1 MQQDRWPGR
10 RGMLAAASCL
20 AGNTLLR
27 ACGDAPAIR
36 FGLAPVFLDSD
47 LELLRD
53 LEKYLSTSTGAHVQ
67 LLKRRTYQE
76 VTSLVLSG
84 QLDAAWICGYP
95 YVQNLGRL
103 ALLSVPL
110 HHGRPLY
117 QSYVIT
123 EANAPAASLS
133 ELRGMTHAFSDPDS
147 NSGFLVTRWLLA
159 RQGARPET
167 FFARSFFA
175 YGHRNVIRAVG
186 SGLAQSGSV
195 DGYVWEVMAQR
206 EPQLTR
212 ATRILNRSDW
222 HGFRPVCCLSA
233 ARGSLAVRA
242 FAAALEAMPGTPSGQ
257 RILATLQ
264 LDGWVPGDPAWFD
277 GIARMSAEVGGS
289 PS

>member
-10 RGMLAAASCL
+10 RRLLAMASSL
-20 AGNTLLR
+20 AGSIPLR
-27 ACGDAPAIR
+27 ARGDAPTIR
-36 FGLAPVFLDSD
+36 FGLTPVFLDSD

-53 LEKYLSTSTGAHVQ
+53 LEEYLSTAAGTQVQ
-67 LLKRRTYQE
+67 LVKRRTYQE
-76 VTSLVLSG
+76 VTSLLLSG

-117 QSYVIT
+117 QSYVIA
-123 EANAPAASLS
+123 EASVPAASLS

-159 RQGARPET
+159 RQGTRPER

-186 SGLAQSGSV
+186 SGLAHSGSV

-212 ATRILNRSDW
+212 ATRILNRSEW
-222 HGFRPVCCLSA
+222 HGFPPVCCLSA
-233 ARGSLAVRA
+233 AQGGPAVRA
-242 FAAALEAMPGTPSGQ
+242 LAAALEGMPSTALGR

-264 LDGWVPGDPAWFD
+264 LDGWVPGDRAWFD
-277 GIARMSAEVGGS
+277 GIARMSAEVGES